1 MENYLDSSHR
11 TAAPLASPAL
21 VAGGQAQTASSSSG
35 IVYHINNHKQNS
47 SGSQLNGAYG
57 NLSQQ
62 FLVGRGNSGYT
73 AGDMNQVLNS
83 AANSGPSVGASS
95 LVTDANSALSGGA
108 QLQRSASNNTDSFM
122 RLPASPM
129 SFSSG
134 NISVSGSSVMDGS
147 SLAQQSGSS
156 ITRLDSNQDQA
167 VQQQQFQQRQQ
178 QGAST
183 PTSQQKLQQTS
194 QQQVVSQQGQSQGTG
209 PQLGVQQMVG
219 QQTSGSGQQLG
230 QRLPG
235 QGHISPKLET
245 GQGLI
250 SPKLESGQSLI
261 SPKLEGQGLVTP
273 KLEKSDQYLQQPQ
286 MMKPRM
292 ELKQEDALQQQV
304 VQQILQRPETVLA
317 TAQLQ
322 RQESMQRHSS
332 PQLQAL
338 IQQQR
343 LMQHHHQQ
351 QQLLQSLPQHLQ
363 RNHIQQQQQQLRHHM
378 QQHNIQHASLTKQ
391 PAMESGSCS
400 RRLMQYIYHQRHRPS
415 DNSIVYWRKF
425 VGEFFAPNAKKRWC
439 LSLYGNVG
447 HHTLGSFPQAA
458 MDVWQ
463 CEICGSKPGRGF
475 ETTVEVLPRL
485 CKIKFDS
492 GVIDE
497 LLFVDMPQEYRLGSG
512 LMVLEYGK
520 ATQESV
526 FEQLRVVRNGR
537 LRITFTSDLKI
548 LSWEFCARNHEELL
562 PRRLVAPQVNQLAM
576 VAQKYQNA
584 AAQSGSSG
592 LSAQDLQANCNMF
605 VTTGRQLARNLEA
618 QSLNDLGFSK
628 RYVRCLQISEVV
640 NSMKD
645 LIDFSR
651 ENNMGPIASLNNFP
665 RQTASSSLQ
674 SQQLQ
679 QGDSVGNIQ
688 GLASDHNNIKMNPM
702 HGNMNNHI
710 NNHVGGIVNNSSHNA
725 AALNNYQNL
734 LRQNSM
740 PTAQNALQQEASCS
754 FGGPTQT
761 PPCNSLQ
768 SPSHSIPFQGASLS
782 SMPGTLQNSSLIGLS
797 NSIQQNSVGGN
808 LLQQT
813 HSQSSQG
820 NPPYPQQVIQHLL
833 QEMMNSGGTSS
844 QQALVGQGLN
854 GNVGNMLNGLTGS
867 GGLGIGSGAVRS
879 GAGMM
884 GNGLGYG
891 NNNIS
896 NMTGNTGTA
905 LGGAGNLISGRSN
918 SFRNIANNSAP
929 VGSIGSSG
937 FGGRLNLGGIAQP
950 QNIHMQDVVQ
960 DLPHEFPDNS
970 IFNGLAANGDSVDNP
985 FGWKSS

>member
-35 IVYHINNHKQNS
+35 IIYHINNHKHNS
-47 SGSQLNGAYG
+47 SGSQLNGAFG

-62 FLVGRGNSGYT
+62 FVVGRGNSGFA

-122 RLPASPM
+122 RLPNSPM

-156 ITRLDSNQDQA
+156 LTRLESNQDQA
-167 VQQQQFQQRQQ
+167 VQQQQQQFQQRQQ

-183 PTSQQKLQQTS
+183 PTSQQKMQQTS

-219 QQTSGSGQQLG
+219 QQTAGSGPQLG
-230 QRLPG
+230 QRLP
-235 QGHISPKLET
+235 HISPKLET
-245 GQGLI
+245 GSVLIPPKLETVSGLI
-250 SPKLESGQSLI
+250 SPKVESCADLI
-261 SPKLEGQGLVTP
+261 TP
-273 KLEKSDQYLQQPQ
+273 KLEKSDQFLQQPQ
-286 MMKPRM
+286 IMKSRM
-292 ELKQEDALQQQV
+292 DLKAEDALQQQV
-304 VQQILQRPETVLA
+304 VQQIMQRPESVLA
-317 TAQLQ
+317 AQLQ

-332 PQLQAL
+332 PQLHAL

-343 LMQHHHQQ
+343 MMQHHQQ

-363 RNHIQQQQQQLRHHM
+363 RSHLQQQQQQLRHHM
-378 QQHNIQHASLTKQ
+378 QQHNIPPTSLTKQ
-391 PAMESGSCS
+391 PAMESGLCA
-400 RRLMQYIYHQRHRPS
+400 RRLMQYLYHQRHRPS
-415 DNSIVYWRKF
+415 DNNIGYWRKF
-425 VGEFFAPNAKKRWC
+425 VAEFFAPNAKKRWC

-447 HHTLGSFPQAA
+447 HHTLGVFPQAA

-497 LLFVDMPQEYRLGSG
+497 LLFVDMPQECRLGSG

-537 LRITFTSDLKI
+537 LRIIFTSELKI

-592 LSAQDLQANCNMF
+592 LSVQDLQANCNMF

-651 ENNMGPIASLNNFP
+651 EHNMGPIASLNNFP
-665 RQTASSSLQ
+665 RQTASSNLQ
-674 SQQLQ
+674 SQQMQ
-679 QGDSVGNIQ
+679 QGDPVGNIQ
-688 GLASDHNNIKMNPM
+688 GLASDHNSVKMNPM

-710 NNHVGGIVNNSSHNA
+710 NSHVSGIVNNSSHNA
-725 AALNNYQNL
+725 TALNNYQNL

-740 PTAQNALQQEASCS
+740 TTSQNALQQEASCS
-754 FGGPTQT
+754 FGGSTQT

-768 SPSHSIPFQGASLS
+768 SPSHSIPFQGAALS
-782 SMPGTLQNSSLIGLS
+782 SMPGTLQNTSLIGLS

-813 HSQSSQG
+813 HPQSSQG
-820 NPPYPQQVIQHLL
+820 NQPYPQQVIQQLL
-833 QEMMNSGGTSS
+833 QEMMNTGGTS

-896 NMTGNTGTA
+896 NITGNTGTA

-929 VGSIGSSG
+929 VGSIGSSS
-937 FGGRLNLGGIAQP
+937 FGGRLNIGAIAQP
-950 QNIHMQDVVQ
+950 QNLHMQDVVQ
-960 DLPHEFPDNS
+960 DLPHEFPDNG
-970 IFNGLAANGDSVDNP
+970 IFNGLAANGDSGDNP
-985 FGWKSS
+985 FGWKTS

>member
-1 MENYLDSSHR
+1 LENYLDSSHR

-35 IVYHINNHKQNS
+35 IVYQINNHKQNS
-47 SGSQLNGAYG
+47 SGSQLNGVFG

-62 FLVGRGNSGYT
+62 FLGGRGNSGFA

-156 ITRLDSNQDQA
+156 LTRLESNQDQA

-183 PTSQQKLQQTS
+183 PTSQQKMQQTS

-219 QQTSGSGQQLG
+219 QQTAGSGQQLG

-250 SPKLESGQSLI
+250 SPKLESGQSLV
-261 SPKLEGQGLVTP
+261 SPKLESGQGLITP
-273 KLEKSDQYLQQPQ
+273 KLEKGDQFLQQPQ

-292 ELKQEDALQQQV
+292 DLKQDDAIQQQV
-304 VQQILQRPETVLA
+304 VQQMLQRPENVLA
-317 TAQLQ
+317 AAQLQ

-332 PQLQAL
+332 PQLHAL
-338 IQQQR
+338 IQHQRMMHQQ
-343 LMQHHHQQ
+343 QQ

-363 RNHIQQQQQQLRHHM
+363 RSHLQQQQQQLRHHM
-378 QQHNIQHASLTKQ
+378 QQHNIQPTSLTKQ
-391 PAMESGSCS
+391 PAMESGSCA
-400 RRLMQYIYHQRHRPS
+400 RRLMQYIYHQRHRPP
-415 DNSIVYWRKF
+415 DNNIGYWRKF
-425 VGEFFAPNAKKRWC
+425 VAEFFAPNAKKRWC

-447 HHTLGSFPQAA
+447 HHTLGVFPQAA

-497 LLFVDMPQEYRLGSG
+497 LLFVDMPQEYRLSSG

-537 LRITFTSDLKI
+537 LRIIFTPELKI

-562 PRRLVAPQVNQLAM
+562 PRRLVAPQVNQLAI

-584 AAQSGSSG
+584 AAQSGSAG

-651 ENNMGPIASLNNFP
+651 ENNMGPIASLNSFP
-665 RQTASSSLQ
+665 RQIASSNLQ
-674 SQQLQ
+674 SQQI
-679 QGDSVGNIQ
+679 QGDPVGNIQ
-688 GLASDHNNIKMNPM
+688 GLASDHNGIKMNSM

-710 NNHVGGIVNNSSHNA
+710 NNHVSGIVNNSSHNA
-725 AALNNYQNL
+725 TALNYQSL

-740 PTAQNALQQEASCS
+740 TTAQNALQQEASCS

-761 PPCNSLQ
+761 PQCNSLQ
-768 SPSHSIPFQGASLS
+768 SPSHSIPFQGAALS
-782 SMPGTLQNSSLIGLS
+782 SMPGTLQNTSLIGLS

-813 HSQSSQG
+813 HPQSSQG
-820 NPPYPQQVIQHLL
+820 NQPYPQQVIQQLL
-833 QEMMNSGGTSS
+833 QEMMNNGGTS

-896 NMTGNTGTA
+896 NITGNTGTA

-937 FGGRLNLGGIAQP
+937 FGGRLNLGAIAQP
-950 QNIHMQDVVQ
+950 QNVHMQDVVQ
-960 DLPHEFPDNS
+960 DLPHDFSDNG
-970 IFNGLAANGDSVDNP
+970 IFNGLATNGDSGDNP
-985 FGWKSS
+985 FGWKTS

>member
-21 VAGGQAQTASSSSG
+21 VAGGQAQTASSVIAYNLNHYKQHSSA
-35 IVYHINNHKQNS
+35 
-47 SGSQLNGAYG
+47 SQLNGAFG

-62 FLVGRGNSGYT
+62 FLVGRGSSGF
-73 AGDMNQVLNS
+73 AVGDMNQVLNS

-156 ITRLDSNQDQA
+156 ITRLESNQDQA

-183 PTSQQKLQQTS
+183 PTSQQKMQQTS
-194 QQQVVSQQGQSQGTG
+194 QQQAASQQGQSQGTG
-209 PQLGVQQMVG
+209 PQLGVQQMVA
-219 QQTSGSGQQLG
+219 QQTAGSGQHLG
-230 QRLPG
+230 QRLPV
-235 QGHISPKLET
+235 QGHISTKLET
-245 GQGLI
+245 GQGLV
-250 SPKLESGQSLI
+250 SPKLESGQSLM
-261 SPKLEGQGLVTP
+261 SPKLESGQGLITP
-273 KLEKSDQYLQQPQ
+273 KLEKNDQFLQQAQ

-292 ELKQEDALQQQV
+292 DLKPEDAFNQQV
-304 VQQILQRPETVLA
+304 VQQLLQRPENVLA
-317 TAQLQ
+317 AQFQ

-343 LMQHHHQQ
+343 MMQQQQQ

-363 RNHIQQQQQQLRHHM
+363 RSHLQQQQQQLRHHM
-378 QQHNIQHASLTKQ
+378 QQHNIQPPPLAKQ
-391 PAMESGSCS
+391 PAMESGLCA
-400 RRLMQYIYHQRHRPS
+400 RRLMQYIYHQRHRPP
-415 DNSIVYWRKF
+415 DNNIGYWRKF

-447 HHTLGSFPQAA
+447 HHTLGVFPQAA

-492 GVIDE
+492 GVTDE
-497 LLFVDMPQEYRLGSG
+497 LLFVDIPQEYRLNSG

-526 FEQLRVVRNGR
+526 FEQLRVVRNGQ
-537 LRITFTSDLKI
+537 LRIIFTPELKI

-592 LSAQDLQANCNMF
+592 LSSQDLQANCNMF
-605 VTTGRQLARNLEA
+605 VTAGRQLARNLEV

-645 LIDFSR
+645 LIDFSQ
-651 ENNMGPIASLNNFP
+651 ENNMGPIASLNSFP
-665 RQTASSSLQ
+665 RQTTSNLQ
-674 SQQLQ
+674 SQQIQ
-679 QGDSVGNIQ
+679 QGDPVGNIQ
-688 GLASDHNNIKMNPM
+688 GLASDHNGIKMNPM

-710 NNHVGGIVNNSSHNA
+710 NNHVGGTVNNTSHNA

-740 PTAQNALQQEASCS
+740 TTVQNALQQEASCS

-768 SPSHSIPFQGASLS
+768 SPSHSLPFQGAALS
-782 SMPGTLQNSSLIGLS
+782 SMPGTLQNTSLIGLS

-813 HSQSSQG
+813 QPQTSQG
-820 NPPYPQQVIQHLL
+820 NQTFPQHVIQQLL
-833 QEMMNSGGTSS
+833 QDMMNNGGTS

-891 NNNIS
+891 SNNIS

-929 VGSIGSSG
+929 VGSIVSSG
-937 FGGRLNLGGIAQP
+937 FGGRLNLGNIAQP
-950 QNIHMQDVVQ
+950 QNVHMQDVVQ
-960 DLPHEFPDNS
+960 DLPHEFPDNG
-970 IFNGLAANGDSVDNP
+970 IFNGLATNGDSGDNP
-985 FGWKSS
+985 FGWKTS